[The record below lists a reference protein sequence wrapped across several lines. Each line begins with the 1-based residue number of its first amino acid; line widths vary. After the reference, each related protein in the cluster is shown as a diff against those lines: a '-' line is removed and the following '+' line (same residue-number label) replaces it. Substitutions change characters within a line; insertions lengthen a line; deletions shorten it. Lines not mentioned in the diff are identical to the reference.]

1 MILAAEEVGR
11 TYRPGTG
18 RAVQAL
24 RGVSLD
30 LPEGEITLVRG
41 PSGSGKTT
49 LLCLLGTLLR
59 PTTGRILVDGQDMAA
74 AGDAERTRVRRHRM
88 GFVFQGFHLV
98 PRLPAWQNVAVP
110 LLPWVP
116 SEEERRRRAMD
127 LLARFDLQDRADHT
141 PEELSGGEQQRV
153 AVARALVAGPEA
165 LLADEPTASI
175 DEASI
180 RNLLGILRRLRDEG
194 MTILVVSHDPRLK
207 EPAGRVFELEEGRL
221 RTS

>member
-1 MILAAEEVGR
+1 VILAAEEAGR

-24 RGVSLD
+24 EGVSLE
-30 LPEGEITLVRG
+30 LPEGQITLVRG

-59 PTTGRILVDGQDMAA
+59 PTTGRILVDGRDMAT

-98 PRLPAWQNVAVP
+98 PRLTAWQNVAVP
-110 LLPWVP
+110 LLPHVP

-127 LLARFDLQDRADHT
+127 LLAQFGLEERAGHT

-153 AVARALVAGPEA
+153 AIARALVAGPEV

-180 RNLLGILRRLRDEG
+180 RGLMQIFQRLRGEG
-194 MTILVVSHDPRLK
+194 MTVLIVSHDPRLLD
-207 EPAGRVFELEEGRL
+207 PAEHVFELEEGRL
-221 RTS
+221 RAS